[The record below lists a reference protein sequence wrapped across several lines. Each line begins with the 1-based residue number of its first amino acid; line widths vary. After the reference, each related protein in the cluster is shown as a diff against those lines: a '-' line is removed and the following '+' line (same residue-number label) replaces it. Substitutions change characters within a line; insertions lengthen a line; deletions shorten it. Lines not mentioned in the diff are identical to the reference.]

1 MPLPPTYSA
10 SHHHIFQEAMTAVL
24 PATIV
29 SLPSY
34 PSETTPLQ
42 SASHQLAFDY
52 DPNSTAE
59 QQCHL
64 IYNDTTSTTV
74 NTNPHHHPTDNCFE
88 YFFRTT
94 IFLSVWIPNSFHST
108 IAIYFQHGVP
118 IHFHHGATI
127 VYNSKKPQQIHCKHI
142 ISNEP
147 ISNKQRFIFFPLPY
161 YRVSLQLSTLEIAV
175 GVLIPCSVYLKVE
188 NIIFYNCQLSTA
200 NVAGGDLTPCT
211 ALFLNISPTV
221 ICECSWW
228 HLCHNAVPGSQLFLN
243 CHL

>member
-10 SHHHIFQEAMTAVL
+10 SHHHVFQEAMTAVL

-64 IYNDTTSTTV
+64 IYNDATSTTV

-127 VYNSKKPQQIHCKHI
+127 VYNSKKNPNKSIANISFPTNPFPTNSNLFSFLCLI
-142 ISNEP
+142 IE
-147 ISNKQRFIFFPLPY
+147 FP
-161 YRVSLQLSTLEIAV
+161 S
-175 GVLIPCSVYLKVE
+175 
-188 NIIFYNCQLSTA
+188 NCQL
-200 NVAGGDLTPCT
+200 
-211 ALFLNISPTV
+211 
-221 ICECSWW
+221 WK
-228 HLCHNAVPGSQLFLN
+228 
-243 CHL
+243 

>member
-147 ISNKQRFIFFPLPY
+147 FPTNSDLF
-161 YRVSLQLSTLEIAV
+161 SFLC
-175 GVLIPCSVYLKVE
+175 LIIEFPS
-188 NIIFYNCQLSTA
+188 NCQL
-200 NVAGGDLTPCT
+200 
-211 ALFLNISPTV
+211 
-221 ICECSWW
+221 WK
-228 HLCHNAVPGSQLFLN
+228 
-243 CHL
+243 